1 MKEFKVKP
9 NLAVGIWLGALTLV
23 WVYDIVMFV
32 LKSLDQQSFI
42 IVSIFLAVL
51 YFYFLGCRPY
61 KYIVDGKTLIFKRRL
76 LPQKEVDLMSCEV
89 ICDPVSRM
97 ADLVTRPHAIELYT
111 DLKKRYSTFPKDR
124 YEFVDAICESN
135 KRIHCTVPDYTDQH
149 RKIEKKER
157 RENRRR
163 RKINKRS

>member
-42 IVSIFLAVL
+42 IVSIFLAAMYL
-51 YFYFLGCRPY
+51 YFLGCRPY
-61 KYIVDGKTLIFKRRL
+61 EYIVDGKTLIFKRRL

-111 DLKKRYSTFPKDR
+111 GIWGDSVYADDQSVMNLVSSLIIKLNRTGSHEEYIRRFGANSYKM
-124 YEFVDAICESN
+124 AI
-135 KRIHCTVPDYTDQH
+135 
-149 RKIEKKER
+149 
-157 RENRRR
+157 
-163 RKINKRS
+163 

>member
-23 WVYDIVMFV
+23 WIYDIVMFV

-42 IVSIFLAVL
+42 IVSIFLAAMYL
-51 YFYFLGCRPY
+51 YFLGCRPY

-89 ICDPVSRM
+89 ICDQEW
-97 ADLVTRPHAIELYT
+97 LT
-111 DLKKRYSTFPKDR
+111 
-124 YEFVDAICESN
+124 
-135 KRIHCTVPDYTDQH
+135 
-149 RKIEKKER
+149 
-157 RENRRR
+157 
-163 RKINKRS
+163 

>member
-97 ADLVTRPHAIELYT
+97 ADLVTRP
-111 DLKKRYSTFPKDR
+111 FPKDR

-135 KRIHCTVPDYTDQH
+135 KRIHCTVADYTDQH

>member
-23 WVYDIVMFV
+23 WIYDIVMFV

-42 IVSIFLAVL
+42 IVSIFLAAMYL
-51 YFYFLGCRPY
+51 YFLGCRPY

-89 ICDPVSRM
+89 ICDP
-97 ADLVTRPHAIELYT
+97 HAIELYT

-135 KRIHCTVPDYTDQH
+135 KRIHCTVADYTDQH